1 VMHHQKNLVLLG
13 PPGAGKGTQAKELAA
28 RLGLPHISTGD
39 MLREAVREGTELGK
53 KAKAVMD
60 RGELVSD
67 ELLTGIVKERL
78 AKADCEKG
86 FILDGYPRNLSQASI
101 LEGILKELGKDPVKA
116 LELDVGDDVIVK
128 RLSSRRSC
136 PACGAVYN
144 LVFSPPKKEGVC
156 DTCGTVLILRDDD
169 KESVI
174 RERLRVYHEKTA
186 PLSAHY
192 AQEGRLK
199 SVPGDLPPA
208 QVLEALEKAIG

>member
-1 VMHHQKNLVLLG
+1 MHHQKNLVLLG

-78 AKADCEKG
+78 AKEDCEKG

-116 LELDVGDDVIVK
+116 LELDVADDIIVT

-136 PACGAVYN
+136 PGCGAVYN

-156 DTCGTVLILRDDD
+156 DTCGTALILRDDD
-169 KESVI
+169 QESVI

-192 AQEGRLK
+192 AKEGRLK
-199 SVPGDLPPA
+199 SVPGDLPP
-208 QVLEALEKAIG
+208 QKVLEALEKTIG

>member
-1 VMHHQKNLVLLG
+1 MHHQKNLVLLG

-28 RLGLPHISTGD
+28 RLGVPHISTGD

-78 AKADCEKG
+78 AKGDCEKG

-101 LEGILKELGKDPVKA
+101 LEGLLEELGKDPVKA
-116 LELDVGDDVIVK
+116 LELDVADDVIVK

-144 LVFSPPKKEGVC
+144 LVFSPPKREGVC
-156 DTCGTVLILRDDD
+156 DTCGTALILRDDD

-192 AQEGRLK
+192 AKEGRLK

>member
-1 VMHHQKNLVLLG
+1 MHHQKNLVLLG
-13 PPGAGKGTQAKELAA
+13 PPGAGKGTQAKELAL
-28 RLGLPHISTGD
+28 RLRLPHISTGD

-86 FILDGYPRNLSQASI
+86 FILDGYPRNLAQASI

-116 LELDVGDDVIVK
+116 LELDVADDVIVT

-144 LVFSPPKKEGVC
+144 LVFSPPQKEGVC
-156 DTCGTVLILRDDD
+156 DTCKTALILRDDD

-192 AQEGRLK
+192 AKEGRLK
-199 SVPGDLPPA
+199 SVPGDLSP
-208 QVLEALEKAIG
+208 QKVLEALEKAIG

>member
-1 VMHHQKNLVLLG
+1 MHHQKNLVLLG

-116 LELDVGDDVIVK
+116 LELNVGDDVIVK

-156 DTCGTVLILRDDD
+156 DTCGTALILRDDD

>member
-1 VMHHQKNLVLLG
+1 MHHQKNLVLLG
-13 PPGAGKGTQAKELAA
+13 PPGAGKGTQAKELAL

-39 MLREAVREGTELGK
+39 MLREAVREGTELGR

-78 AKADCEKG
+78 AKSDCEKG

-101 LEGILKELGKDPVKA
+101 LAGILKELGKDPVKA
-116 LELDVGDDVIVK
+116 LELDVADDVIVK

-136 PACGAVYN
+136 PGCGAVYN

-156 DTCGTVLILRDDD
+156 DTCGTALILRDDD

-192 AQEGRLK
+192 AKEGCLK
-199 SVPGDLPPA
+199 SVPGDLKPA

>member
-1 VMHHQKNLVLLG
+1 MHHQKNLVLLG

-78 AKADCEKG
+78 AKADCAKG

-116 LELDVGDDVIVK
+116 IELDVADDVIVK

-156 DTCGTVLILRDDD
+156 DTCGTALILRDDD

-199 SVPGDLPPA
+199 SVPGDLAPA
-208 QVLEALEKAIG
+208 QVLVALEKAIG